1 MILTQMGNKLLSG
14 INIFQ
19 DLLQKFIGK
28 PLLHGGGI
36 QLHIL
41 HTSGLEMSKPQ
52 EVTEINNYVTL
63 VHQQTYLCQLNFP
76 NVNGCFGSVT

>member
-1 MILTQMGNKLLSG
+1 MILTQMGNKLLSR

-28 PLLHGGGI
+28 PLFHGGGI

-41 HTSGLEMSKPQ
+41 HTSRLETGKPQ
-52 EVTEINNYVTL
+52 EVTEIT
-63 VHQQTYLCQLNFP
+63 T
-76 NVNGCFGSVT
+76 